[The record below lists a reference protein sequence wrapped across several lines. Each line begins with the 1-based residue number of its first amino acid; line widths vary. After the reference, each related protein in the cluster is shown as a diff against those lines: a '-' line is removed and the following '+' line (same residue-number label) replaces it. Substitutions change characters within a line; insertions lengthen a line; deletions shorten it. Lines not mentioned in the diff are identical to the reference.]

1 MISSGHDEGCGPLDG
16 SFPQVAA
23 DSPSP
28 MRSRLWRW
36 QVLVRVALASA
47 QRRGP
52 LLELRYR
59 ALPGVSAELAVL
71 VAEEAR
77 HCSLL
82 TWTLEHR
89 YHGAEEQ
96 LVVRIEAGREHPD
109 DIAAIALFVDAQI
122 AAVRCDGDDACPP
135 SRAGTPRPAARPV
148 ATT

>member
-1 MISSGHDEGCGPLDG
+1 MISNAHDEGCAPLDG
-16 SFPQVAA
+16 RCPQDVAA
-23 DSPSP
+23 SPAST
-28 MRSRLWRW
+28 RSRLWRW
-36 QVLVRVALASA
+36 QVLVRIALASA

-77 HCSLL
+77 HCPLL

-96 LVVRIEAGREHPD
+96 LVVLIEAGREHPD

-122 AAVRCDGDDACPP
+122 ASAGCDGDDACSP
-135 SRAGTPRPAARPV
+135 SRAGTPRPAARHA

>member
-1 MISSGHDEGCGPLDG
+1 MISNAHDGGCAPLDG
-16 SFPQVAA
+16 RFPQDVVA
-23 DSPSP
+23 SPTST
-28 MRSRLWRW
+28 RSRLWRW
-36 QVLVRVALASA
+36 QVLVRLALASA
-47 QRRGP
+47 QRSGP

-77 HCSLL
+77 HCPLL

-109 DIAAIALFVDAQI
+109 DI
-122 AAVRCDGDDACPP
+122 
-135 SRAGTPRPAARPV
+135 
-148 ATT
+148 

>member
-1 MISSGHDEGCGPLDG
+1 
-16 SFPQVAA
+16 
-23 DSPSP
+23 

-71 VAEEAR
+71 VAAEAR
-77 HCSLL
+77 HCPLL

-96 LVVRIEAGREHPD
+96 LVVRIEASKEHPD
-109 DIAAIALFVDAQI
+109 DVDALTLFVDAQV
-122 AAVRCDGDDACPP
+122 AAAGAHDD
-135 SRAGTPRPAARPV
+135 RASPLPTALFGVP
-148 ATT
+148 

>member
-1 MISSGHDEGCGPLDG
+1 MISSAHDEGLDPLDG
-16 SFPQVAA
+16 SFPDIAA
-23 DSPSP
+23 ASPSP

-36 QVLVRVALASA
+36 QVLVRRALASA

-71 VAEEAR
+71 VAAEAR

-82 TWTLEHR
+82 TWTIEHR

-96 LVVRIEAGREHPD
+96 LVVRIEASREHPD
-109 DIAAIALFVDAQI
+109 DVAAIALFVDAQV
-122 AAVRCDGDDACPP
+122 AAAHDDRASPLP
-135 SRAGTPRPAARPV
+135 SALFGV
-148 ATT
+148 L